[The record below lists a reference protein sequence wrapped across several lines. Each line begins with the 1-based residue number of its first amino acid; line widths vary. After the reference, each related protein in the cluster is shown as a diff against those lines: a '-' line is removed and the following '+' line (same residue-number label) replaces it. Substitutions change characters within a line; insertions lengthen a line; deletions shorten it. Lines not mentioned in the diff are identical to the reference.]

1 MKLLKLSLDSQAL
14 TKAKNRFHKVNYL
27 LRKKNPLVG
36 EKIAFVTR
44 SMLHDNM
51 SLPFP
56 CVQYFPI
63 ILIFSRWV
71 LQSIM
76 RNNNKSVGKTKEVVQ
91 RFLRYTIYRDIALG
105 KAGSKANFKK
115 KI

>member
-1 MKLLKLSLDSQAL
+1 MISQI
-14 TKAKNRFHKVNYL
+14 NYL
-27 LRKKNPLVG
+27 PRKKNPLVG